1 MSKRIAIV
9 RIRKEQEANRKVR
22 DTLKRLRLFKKNTCS
37 IVTNDPK
44 YVGMIKVIKDYVTW
58 GELDEETF
66 KLLLK
71 KRGRLPGNKLVTED
85 YIKEKTK
92 IDLDKF
98 AKEFMETKRDLKEID
113 GLKQFFRLTPPVK
126 GFERKGIKIPFSQ
139 GGALGYRKEKINEL
153 IKRMI

>member
-1 MSKRIAIV
+1 MSKRIAMV
-9 RIRKEQEANRKVR
+9 RIRKEQEAKKVVR
-22 DTLKRLRLFKKNTCS
+22 TTLKRLRLFKKNTCS

-44 YVGMIKVIKDYVTW
+44 YVGMIKVVKDYITW

-71 KRGRLPGNKLVTED
+71 KRGKLPGNKPLTEE

-92 IDLDKF
+92 VDLEEF
-98 AKEFMETKRDLKEID
+98 AKEFIEAKRDLKEIT

>member
-1 MSKRIAIV
+1 MSKRIAMV
-9 RIRKEQEANRKVR
+9 RIRKEQEAKKVVR
-22 DTLKRLRLFKKNTCS
+22 TTLKRLRLFKKNTCS

-44 YVGMIKVIKDYVTW
+44 YVGMIKVVKDYITW

-71 KRGRLPGNKLVTED
+71 KRGKLPGNKPLTEE

-92 IDLDKF
+92 VDLEEF
-98 AKEFMETKRDLKEID
+98 AKEFIEAKRDLKEIT

-139 GGALGYRKEKINEL
+139 GGPLGYRKEKINEL

>member
-1 MSKRIAIV
+1 MSKRIAMV
-9 RIRKEQEANRKVR
+9 RIRKEQEAKKVVR
-22 DTLKRLRLFKKNTCS
+22 TTLKRLRLFKKNTCS

-44 YVGMIKVIKDYVTW
+44 YVGMIKVVKDYITW

-71 KRGRLPGNKLVTED
+71 KRGKLPGNKPLTEE

-92 IDLDKF
+92 VDSEEF
-98 AKEFMETKRDLKEID
+98 AKEFIEAKRDLKEIT